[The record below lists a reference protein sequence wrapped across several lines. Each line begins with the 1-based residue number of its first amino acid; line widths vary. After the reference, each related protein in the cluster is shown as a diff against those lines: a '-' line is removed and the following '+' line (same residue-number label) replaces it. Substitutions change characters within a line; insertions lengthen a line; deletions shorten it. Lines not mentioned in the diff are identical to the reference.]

1 MRKTLRRS
9 CAACAKAK
17 HGCDLRTPKC
27 SRCLK
32 RNSECIYVNE
42 PLKSTKAPIGD
53 IGNGFHAPQGSKA
66 RTRSV
71 LSGGSG
77 GSVSPELSDLSPS
90 LDAHLF
96 DPFYSFP
103 STRLPRLRVQGLMQH
118 CKRTFRGEFWLGEL
132 TMFSLIK
139 NCISVLSIRSES
151 IFKSFRHVMV
161 AIGPH

>member
-32 RNSECIYVNE
+32 RSSDCIYANE
-42 PLKSTKAPIGD
+42 PLTSTKVPIGD
-53 IGNGFHAPQGSKA
+53 IGSGFHAPQGSKP
-66 RTRSV
+66 RTGSV
-71 LSGGSG
+71 LSGRSG
-77 GSVSPELSDLSPS
+77 GSVLPDLSDLSPS

-103 STRLPRLRVQGLMQH
+103 PTKLPRLRVQGLMQH
-118 CKRTFRGEFWLGEL
+118 CKRTVRGVFWFGEL
-132 TMFSLIK
+132 TTSSLVQ

-151 IFKSFRHVMV
+151 IFKPFRHVLV
-161 AIGPH
+161 AVGPH

>member
-32 RNSECIYVNE
+32 RNSDCIYANE
-42 PLKSTKAPIGD
+42 PLTSTKASIGD
-53 IGNGFHAPQGSKA
+53 IGNGFHAPQGSKS
-66 RTRSV
+66 RTAAV
-71 LSGGSG
+71 LSGRSG
-77 GSVSPELSDLSPS
+77 GRVSPELSELSPS

-103 STRLPRLRVQGLMQH
+103 PTKLPRLRVQGLMQH
-118 CKRTFRGEFWLGEL
+118 CKRTFKSKFWFGEL
-132 TMFSLIK
+132 KISSLVQ

-151 IFKSFRHVMV
+151 IFKPFRHVMV
-161 AIGPH
+161 AVGPH

>member
-32 RNSECIYVNE
+32 RNSDCIYANE
-42 PLKSTKAPIGD
+42 PLTSTKASIGD
-53 IGNGFHAPQGSKA
+53 IGNGFHAPQGSKS
-66 RTRSV
+66 RTAAV
-71 LSGGSG
+71 LSGRSG
-77 GSVSPELSDLSPS
+77 GRVSPELSDLSPS

-103 STRLPRLRVQGLMQH
+103 STKLPPLRVQGLMQH
-118 CKRTFRGEFWLGEL
+118 CKRTSRGEFWSDEL
-132 TMFSLIK
+132 TISSLVK

-151 IFKSFRHVMV
+151 IFKPFRHVMV
-161 AIGPH
+161 AVGPH